1 MTRKMP
7 ARKRRTAAEL
17 ARAYAIEKELSL
29 RLRNADKEKRKK
41 AYTAAYDE
49 WNARVLND
57 PHLSPR
63 NDIPCSA
70 TAVIDQKKMLLR
82 FLKPGHTF
90 LEVGPGDCTL
100 AAEIAGYAHKVYA
113 VDVSRRTADSSALPA
128 NVNFIISDGCSIPLS
143 PGSIDLTYS
152 NQLLEHLHP
161 EDAYEQLCNI
171 YEVLTPGGMYLCVTP
186 NRLCGPHDIS
196 GYFDDVAS
204 GFHIKEYTVTEAV
217 KIFKK
222 AGFSKCRL
230 LLGAKGFYLL
240 FPTLPVRWIESVLDK
255 LPHALSRKISSSLP
269 FKLLLGIKLVARK

>member
-1 MTRKMP
+1 MTRKLP
-7 ARKRRTAAEL
+7 AGKRRSADQL

-29 RLRNADKEKRKK
+29 RLRHADKEERKK

-63 NDIPCSA
+63 NDISCGA
-70 TAVIDQKKMLLR
+70 DAVIEQKKMLMR
-82 FLKPGHTF
+82 FLKPEITL

-100 AAEIAGYAHKVYA
+100 AAEIAQYVHKVYA
-113 VDVSRRTADSSALPA
+113 VDVSRRAAEGSVLPA
-128 NVNFIISDGCSIPLS
+128 NVNFMISDGCSIPL
-143 PGSIDLTYS
+143 PRASIDLAYS

-171 YEVLTPGGMYLCVTP
+171 YEALTPGGRYLCVTP

-196 GYFDDVAS
+196 GYFDEVAS
-204 GFHIKEYTVTEAV
+204 GFHIREYTVDEAV

-230 LLGAKGFYLL
+230 LLGAKGFYLS

-269 FKLLLGIKLVARK
+269 FTLLLGIKLVARK